1 MIKGKLK
8 GILYRWGGW
17 FFIPETFKH
26 AYPVAYCDESERK
39 GNEKREG
46 KQSGKK
52 VAESRWVDIGCILF
66 II

>member
-1 MIKGKLK
+1 MG
-8 GILYRWGGW
+8 GGW

-66 II
+66 IN